1 MGVFA
6 LIDLASEQVFPLSA
20 PPAWLVGRTGGPVHR
35 TTLERWA
42 KTGVRGGIKLETAL
56 LGATRVSSVEAVE
69 RFVAQ
74 LSGHAPGP
82 DPTTAPTSKRI
93 RTPRQRR
100 KASEDAL
107 AQLAKAGYAA
117 Q

>member
-20 PPAWLVGRTGGPVHR
+20 PPAWLVGRTGRPVHR

-42 KTGVRGGIKLETAL
+42 KVGVRGGIKLDTAL

-69 RFVAQ
+69 RFMAQ
-74 LSGHAPGP
+74 LNGHAPTP
-82 DPTTAPTSKRI
+82 DQSTVPTTKPT

-107 AQLAKAGYAA
+107 AKLAQAGYR
-117 Q
+117 

>member
-6 LIDLASEQVFPLSA
+6 LIDIASEQVFPLSR
-20 PPAWLVGRTGGPVHR
+20 PPPWLVGRTGHPVCR

-42 KTGVRGGIKLETAL
+42 KVGLRGGIKLDTTL

-69 RFVAQ
+69 RFTAQ
-74 LSGHAPGP
+74 LNGHAPAP
-82 DPTTAPTSKRI
+82 DGSTAPLSKPT

-100 KASEDAL
+100 KASEDAV
-107 AQLAKAGYAA
+107 AKLVKKNY
-117 Q
+117 

>member
-6 LIDLASEQVFPLSA
+6 LIDIASEQVFPLSR
-20 PPAWLVGRTGGPVHR
+20 PPPWLVGRTGRPVCR

-42 KTGVRGGIKLETAL
+42 KVGLRGGIKLDTTL

-69 RFVAQ
+69 RFTAQ
-74 LSGHAPGP
+74 LNGHAPTLDQSTVATP
-82 DPTTAPTSKRI
+82 KPT

-100 KASEDAL
+100 KASEDAS
-107 AQLAKAGYAA
+107 AKLAKAGY
-117 Q
+117 